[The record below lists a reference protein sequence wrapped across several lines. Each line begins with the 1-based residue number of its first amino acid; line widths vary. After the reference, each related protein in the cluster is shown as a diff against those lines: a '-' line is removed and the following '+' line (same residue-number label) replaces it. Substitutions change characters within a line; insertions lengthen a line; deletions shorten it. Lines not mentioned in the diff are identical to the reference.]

1 MLSPDIHFFL
11 STLVL
16 ACLLFFP
23 VSRLVWVLSV
33 RRLQGKFAR
42 SLDDA
47 AIDGQRVRA
56 RVLAVIVS
64 IVFSCFFNAQVLGG

>member
-1 MLSPDIHFFL
+1 MLSPDTYFTL
-11 STLVL
+11 STLIL

-33 RRLQGKFAR
+33 RRLQGKQAQG
-42 SLDDA
+42 LDDK

-64 IVFSCFFNAQVLGG
+64 VVFSCLFNAQVLSG